1 MSFSPVAK
9 PQWRQL
15 LISLILVAIF
25 LSLGIWLAMAKTVT
39 IIVDQDIQQVLTTW
53 RRDVSGALTKAGISL
68 DQGDL
73 VEPALSQRLT
83 RGMEIRIK
91 RSFPVTLIADGTEQT
106 VRFTGGSVEE
116 FLEQQGVNL
125 SELDRVE
132 PDLTHGVVAHDTI
145 EIIRVTKAQVTVEEA
160 IPHGSKKWAEPTLE
174 KGKTKIV
181 RKGQPGLQE
190 KFFEITYENGREVD
204 KKLVL
209 TKVVREP
216 KDEIIGIGTRE
227 VWQTLSTSRGGVRY
241 REVKDMTAT
250 AYYPGPESTGKW
262 ADGFTAT
269 GVKAGFGIAAV
280 DPKVIPLGT
289 RLYIPGYG
297 HALAADVGGAIKGK
311 RIDLC
316 FETYKEAIQYGRR
329 QVKVYILD

>member
-1 MSFSPVAK
+1 MSLSPVAR
-9 PQWRQL
+9 PQRRQL
-15 LISLILVAIF
+15 LISVILVAIF

-39 IIVDQDIQQVLTTW
+39 IIVDQDVQQVLTTW

-73 VEPALSQRLT
+73 VEPALGQKLA

-91 RSFPVTLIADGTEQT
+91 RSFPVTLIVDGAKQT
-106 VRFTGGSVEE
+106 FRFTGGSVGE

-125 SELDRVE
+125 GGLDRVE
-132 PDLTHGVVAHDTI
+132 PDLTQKVAAHDTI
-145 EIIRVTKAQVTVEEA
+145 EVIRVTKTQVTVDEE
-160 IPHGSKKWAEPTLE
+160 IPHGSKRWAEPTLE

-190 KFFEITYENGREVD
+190 KLYEITYENGQELNR
-204 KKLVL
+204 KLVL
-209 TKVVREP
+209 TKTIREP

-227 VWQTLSTSRGGVRY
+227 LWQSLSTSRGTVRY